1 MKGKVVE
8 IFSSIQGE
16 GKYVGARQIF
26 VRLARCNLNCRY
38 CDTDFNVVEK
48 CRVEKLAGTEEFVE
62 WKGEMSS
69 EELVDIIRGY
79 GKKVR
84 HQAVSF
90 TGGEPLMQWEFIK
103 EVAKNINEKIFLETN
118 GTLVEELSKIIEY
131 VDIISMDFK
140 LESAVG
146 KNLFDLHRKFLKVVK
161 KKDVYAKIVVASDTK
176 FDEIEEAAKIIADAD
191 QNIMLVLQP
200 VTPCGGVEAASVE
213 KIFRVEEIALKYLNE
228 VRVIP
233 QTHKMLK
240 IL

>member
-16 GKYVGARQIF
+16 GKYVGTRQIF
-26 VRLARCNLNCRY
+26 VRLAGCNLNCRY

-90 TGGEPLMQWEFIK
+90 TGGEPLLQYEFIK
-103 EVAKNINEKIFLETN
+103 DVAKDIKEKIFLETN
-118 GTLVEELSKIIEY
+118 GTLVEELRKIIDY

-146 KNLFDLHRKFLKVVK
+146 KNLIGLHRKFLEVAKE
-161 KKDVYAKIVVASDTK
+161 KDVYVKIVLAKDTK
-176 FDEIEEAAKIIADAD
+176 PEEFEEAARIIAEIDKD
-191 QNIMLVLQP
+191 IMLVLQP
-200 VTPCGGVEAASVE
+200 VTPCGGVEAPNVN
-213 KIFRVEEIALKYLNE
+213 KIFQAEETALKYLNE

-233 QTHKMLK
+233 QTHKMLN